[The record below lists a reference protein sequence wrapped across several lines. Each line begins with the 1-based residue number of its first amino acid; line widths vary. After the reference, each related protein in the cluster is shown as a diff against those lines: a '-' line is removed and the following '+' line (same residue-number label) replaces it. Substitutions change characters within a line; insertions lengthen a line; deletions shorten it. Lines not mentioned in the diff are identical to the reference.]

1 MVSRAR
7 KNSLLSFRLTT
18 NRKVRPVIT
27 MGKGK
32 GVSSLEKRHLAI
44 SVRKVL
50 VPTVALHVAAISL
63 RLLRNA
69 RLFVLKCTATRQP
82 TRNSNRE
89 QLRFPTVA

>member
-7 KNSLLSFRLTT
+7 NNSLLSFRLAT

-32 GVSSLEKRHLAI
+32 GVSSLGKRHLAR
-44 SVRKVL
+44 SVWKVL
-50 VPTVALHVAAISL
+50 VPTVALHVAISL

-69 RLFVLKCTATRQP
+69 RLLVLKCTARQP
-82 TRNSNRE
+82 TGNSNRE
-89 QLRFPTVA
+89 QWRFPTVA